1 MRARYGAREIVV
13 AAMIGALAM
22 GPASALADERVNAS
36 LTYAPDADIERCP
49 TAPELKDAVAARV
62 GYDPFDGARA
72 PGPDAARR
80 EVVVAVHRRGAGI
93 VGVLELRGPRPGTRE
108 LVSPNGDCRELLDAL
123 AVAIA
128 IGIDP
133 ASLTRP
139 PGEPPPPAAAPPSP
153 SPAPVPAPAPLGSAP
168 PPEADRAPA
177 APPKEPVEV
186 KLGAGP
192 VVLFGE
198 LPATAPAIAV
208 GLGVRWKWLE
218 PTVEGIGTLPVALDA
233 RGGQGR
239 VTASLIAAA
248 LVPCGH
254 ADVFFGCVGVTFG
267 ALRGEGELVG
277 SARRGSQ
284 FYSGAS
290 GRAGA
295 ELAISRT
302 VWVRAYA
309 EAVAALTH
317 IALQLAAQDVW
328 RVPSVAA
335 RVGATAGIR
344 F

>member
-1 MRARYGAREIVV
+1 MGARYGARTLVV
-13 AAMIGALAM
+13 AAMTGGLAIW
-22 GPASALADERVNAS
+22 PTSARADERVHAS
-36 LTYAPDADIERCP
+36 LAYAPDADIERCP

-62 GYDPFDGARA
+62 GYDPFDAAGVA
-72 PGPDAARR
+72 PDAARR

-108 LVSPNGDCRELLDAL
+108 LASPNGDCRELLDAL

-139 PGEPPPPAAAPPSP
+139 PGEPPPPA
-153 SPAPVPAPAPLGSAP
+153 PATPVPAPAPPVSGP
-168 PPEADRAPA
+168 TPDADRGPA
-177 APPKEPVEV
+177 APPKEPVDV

-208 GLGVRWKWLE
+208 GLGVRWRWLE
-218 PTVEGIGTLPVALDA
+218 PTVEGIGTLPVTLDA
-233 RGGQGR
+233 PGGQGR

-254 ADVFFGCVGVTFG
+254 ADVFFGCVGLTLG
-267 ALRGEGELVG
+267 ALRGEGELVAG

-284 FYSGAS
+284 FYAS
-290 GRAGA
+290 ASARAGA
-295 ELAISRT
+295 ELAVSRT
-302 VWVRAYA
+302 VWLRAYA
-309 EAVAALTH
+309 EAVAPLTH

-328 RVPSVAA
+328 RMPSVAA